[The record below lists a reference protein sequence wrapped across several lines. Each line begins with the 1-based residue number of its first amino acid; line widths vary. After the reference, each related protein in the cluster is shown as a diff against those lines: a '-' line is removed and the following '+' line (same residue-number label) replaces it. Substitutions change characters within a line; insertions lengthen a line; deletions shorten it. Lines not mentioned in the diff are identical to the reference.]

1 MNHMQDPTICI
12 SPPPVQETKQ
22 EIKSVIQSIIQSIE
36 ETKQNQAPLVPSA
49 EAVKQAAASK
59 FVRCIKD
66 AVYSSSTWKLN
77 AAIKAIRLK
86 RSPIDSID
94 QYGINSLCYAV
105 SLNNSVLVDL
115 LIQSGADVNFKSQ
128 TDRCWS
134 VLHFAVFYKH
144 PDAVAKLI
152 DAGAVLQKC
161 DDERYRCNPL
171 EMAESFN
178 KRYIKR
184 DLRIELIEI
193 LETADVRVE
202 PKK

>member
-1 MNHMQDPTICI
+1 M
-12 SPPPVQETKQ
+12 ETKQ
-22 EIKSVIQSIIQSIE
+22 EIQSIQSIE
-36 ETKQNQAPLVPSA
+36 ETNQKP
-49 EAVKQAAASK
+49 AATAYK

-66 AVYSSSTWKLN
+66 AVYSPCSTWKLN

-86 RSPIDSID
+86 RSPIDAID

-105 SLNNSVLVDL
+105 SLNNTVLVDL
-115 LIQSGADVNFKSQ
+115 LLQSGADVNFKSQ

-144 PDAVAKLI
+144 SDVVAKLI

-171 EMAESFN
+171 EMAESFH

-193 LETADVRVE
+193 LETADVYVE
-202 PKK
+202 PKQ